1 MIKRIDDKEYEFIL
15 TLNEEEIANLIPMDK
30 AAAINAENKDSLEFH
45 TRMGFSEVGNQLIR
59 GGTIRL
65 WLSRFC

>member
-1 MIKRIDDKEYEFIL
+1 MARKYQYAFEHAK
-15 TLNEEEIANLIPMDK
+15 MDGIGIV

-59 GGTIRL
+59 GGTIRV
-65 WLSRFC
+65 SQQMKEVYR